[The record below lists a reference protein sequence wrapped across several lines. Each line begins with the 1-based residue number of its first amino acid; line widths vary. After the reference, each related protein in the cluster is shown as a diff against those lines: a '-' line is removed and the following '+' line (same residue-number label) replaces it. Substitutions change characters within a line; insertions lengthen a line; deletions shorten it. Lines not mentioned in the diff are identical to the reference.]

1 MKNGV
6 QGETE
11 VDVILSRI
19 YKTGNAD
26 LFSKALKYPGV
37 ELGRTNADQV
47 PIMHR
52 VIKDANMAFFWKIV
66 SWIDDTGLQSNT
78 KAEINMEKWNSL
90 NCVDKQH
97 RTPLMTAYKCYSDL
111 GKKDI
116 RNLRGSYEEIL
127 GFLINCQMIALE
139 IQDKKGH
146 TILHNICEKSDNDK
160 IPDVL
165 LDRIKQEDSKKQTA
179 LVNRQAFNGETALQV
194 LLKRTLGETK
204 RRQCDTQLTEH
215 LEDLALKMFGLEGIR
230 LDTKDS
236 QQTAALH
243 HLCNIAKLGK
253 TLLLKRVVGLYNEMD
268 TDVQLK
274 FRKQLCVD
282 IQNANGESPLSILLR
297 DVDEGT
303 SLDTDI
309 EGIVGEIVSHGTV
322 NINSLDGSKR
332 NILHYFITHGLHEL
346 VEKVLENPNCINLNE
361 KRDVNVRRKW
371 SNKDEAGTSKT
382 HADDLNIKGQQV
394 HIVNM
399 EDGAGN
405 KPIQIAVNNIST
417 GTIFQERHEQVLDV
431 LLDQPEIDLHGV
443 TLQNDSTILH
453 ILCSIPSANS
463 SKLIEKVLILN
474 QIDINR

>member
-26 LFSKALKYPGV
+26 LFSKALQYPCI

-52 VIKDANMAFFWKIV
+52 VIKDLNMPFFWKIV
-66 SWIDDTGLQSNT
+66 SWINDTGLQSNT
-78 KAEINMEKWNSL
+78 KAEINLEKWNSL

-97 RTPLMTAYKCYSDL
+97 KTPLMVAYKCYLDL

-146 TILHNICEKSDNDK
+146 TIFHNICEKSDNDK

-179 LVNRQAFNGETALQV
+179 LVNRQALNGETALHV
-194 LLKRTLGETK
+194 LLKRILGEAK
-204 RRQCDTQLTEH
+204 REQFQLTDN
-215 LEDLALKMFGLEGIR
+215 LENLALKMFELEGIK
-230 LDTKDS
+230 LNTKDS
-236 QQTAALH
+236 HQTTALH
-243 HLCNIAKLGK
+243 YLSKIAKLGK
-253 TLLLKRVVGLYNEMD
+253 TLLLKAVVGHYNEMD

-274 FRKQLCVD
+274 FRKQLCID
-282 IQNANGESPLSILLR
+282 MQNANGESPLSILLR

-303 SLDTDI
+303 SLDKDI
-309 EGIVGEIVSHGTV
+309 KGIVGKIVSHGTV
-322 NINSLDGSKR
+322 NIKSPDGSKG
-332 NILHYFITHGLHEL
+332 NFLHYFIKYGLHEL
-346 VEKVLENPNCINLNE
+346 FEKVLENPNCINLKEE
-361 KRDVNVRRKW
+361 KKLSIRRKC

-382 HADDLNIKGQQV
+382 HAEDLNIKGQQV

-399 EDGAGN
+399 EDEAGN
-405 KPIQIAVNNIST
+405 KPIQIAVNNICK

-443 TLQNDSTILH
+443 TLEKDSTILH
-453 ILCSIPSANS
+453 LLCSIPSANS
-463 SKLIEKVLILN
+463 SKWIEKILILN
-474 QIDINR
+474 QIDING